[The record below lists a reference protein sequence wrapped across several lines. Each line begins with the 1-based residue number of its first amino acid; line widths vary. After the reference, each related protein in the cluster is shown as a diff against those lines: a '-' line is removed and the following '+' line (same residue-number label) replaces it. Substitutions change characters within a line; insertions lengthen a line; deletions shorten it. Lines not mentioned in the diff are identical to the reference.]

1 MPYLGKSPSQGV
13 RTRFQFTP
21 NAGTTSISGADAN
34 GLTLSFT
41 DGNYVDVY
49 LNGVMLKAGVDYN
62 TNTANTIAGLSAT
75 VASDVV
81 DIVVYDTFSLFGGT
95 LEGNVKVNNGTFNVT
110 GAGDFDSTL
119 NVDGVVTANAGVVV
133 DNITIDGTEID
144 LSSGNLT
151 IDVAN
156 DIILDSGDG
165 DIQLKDTGST
175 FLNIYESSDHA
186 YLYNPRSNGDII
198 FQGNGVSEALRID
211 MSDAGAATFNSTVIA
226 PTMTLSRSS
235 SNSPNVEPVLLFDNI
250 DSVIGANEN
259 IGSIRFTTSAEA
271 SGSDANLESGRI
283 ACFSESGHGSATNAS
298 ALAFYTASSE
308 AASSNER
315 MRINSSGN
323 VMIGTTTEGVDT
335 GENFTIADAAHCGM
349 TIRSGNSS
357 NGNIYFSDGTSGTSE
372 YMGLI
377 RYNHVS
383 NYMLFSVNNN
393 ERMRIDSSGRV
404 TKPYQPVFSAYR
416 DSSAAEGLTGTIVFN
431 ATRSNVGS
439 HYNTSTGKFTAPV
452 TGNYQF
458 NLVALGATSGG
469 AALNGEAVYA
479 TLYHETDSAN
489 LVRSYVSG
497 QSGYPNLSF
506 STTQPL
512 DANDVVRIDV
522 GGAGVYSDG
531 ADIWLVFSGFLI
543 G

>member
-95 LEGNVKVNNGTFNVT
+95 LEGNVTVNNGTFNVT
-110 GAGDFDSTL
+110 GAVDFDSTL
-119 NVDGVVTANAGVVV
+119 NVDGVVTTDGATHDGDVTFTGANYNAVWDKSDNALEFGDEARVKFGADTDFQIYSSGGHVYAQSGSSSNFIITTDTFRLKNQANNADVIAGNGGGAVELYHNGSKKIETTSSGVTV
-133 DNITIDGTEID
+133 TGTSIIQSGTNPIINLETPW
-144 LSSGNLT
+144 SSGNYGQIRLGYIAGDERSIT
-151 IDVAN
+151 GHYDDGIKVKVNAHTHTF
-156 DIILDSGDG
+156 DI
-165 DIQLKDTGST
+165 
-175 FLNIYESSDHA
+175 
-186 YLYNPRSNGDII
+186 NGRL
-198 FQGNGVSEALRID
+198 G
-211 MSDAGAATFNSTVIA
+211 
-226 PTMTLSRSS
+226 
-235 SNSPNVEPVLLFDNI
+235 
-250 DSVIGANEN
+250 
-259 IGSIRFTTSAEA
+259 
-271 SGSDANLESGRI
+271 
-283 ACFSESGHGSATNAS
+283 
-298 ALAFYTASSE
+298 
-308 AASSNER
+308 
-315 MRINSSGN
+315 
-323 VMIGTTTEGVDT
+323 IGTTPSHTLDLNESST
-335 GENFTIADAAHCGM
+335 ATLRFQT
-349 TIRSGNSS
+349 SS
-357 NGNIYFSDGTSGTSE
+357 NQRMKITNTSSASAIYSHNGNPLIFGTDSSTSDT
-372 YMGLI
+372 
-377 RYNHVS
+377 
-383 NYMLFSVNNN
+383 
-393 ERMRIDSSGRV
+393 ERMRIDSSGRI
-404 TKPYQPVFSAYR
+404 TKPHQPVFSAYR